1 MNALL
6 LVASTSVNQPSNSFR
21 VAFLMSLLCL
31 ALVSFLKYSS
41 SHDINGR
48 DLQDLLLEYVI
59 DAISLLVSIYVA
71 EIISTSTGVS
81 TLLAVFIV
89 VFTILLVAIC
99 SALRNKFF
107 ALRKCGTEKKRK
119 KRWIHFSVVI
129 VISIIWS
136 IVVLILE
143 SYGS

>member
-1 MNALL
+1 MNTLL
-6 LVASTSVNQPSNSFR
+6 LVASTSVKQSGSSFG

-41 SHDINGR
+41 SHDIKDN

-71 EIISTSTGVS
+71 EIISTTSGVS

-99 SALRNKFF
+99 SSLRNKFF
-107 ALRKCGTEKKRK
+107 ALRKCGMDKRK
-119 KRWIHFSVVI
+119 KRWYHFVSVI
-129 VISIIWS
+129 IISIIWS
-136 IVVLILE
+136 IVVIILE
-143 SYGS
+143 RHGS

>member
-1 MNALL
+1 MNTLL
-6 LVASTSVNQPSNSFR
+6 LVVSDLANQTGNSFR

-41 SHDINGR
+41 SHDINGK

-81 TLLAVFIV
+81 TVLAVFIV

-107 ALRKCGTEKKRK
+107 ALRKCGTEKRK
-119 KRWIHFSVVI
+119 KRWIPFSIVI
-129 VISIIWS
+129 VISLIWS
-136 IVVLILE
+136 IVVIFLE
-143 SYGS
+143 CYGC

>member
-6 LVASTSVNQPSNSFR
+6 IVASVSVDQPGNSFR

-89 VFTILLVAIC
+89 VFTISQLM
-99 SALRNKFF
+99 
-107 ALRKCGTEKKRK
+107 
-119 KRWIHFSVVI
+119 
-129 VISIIWS
+129 
-136 IVVLILE
+136 
-143 SYGS
+143 

>member
-48 DLQDLLLEYVI
+48 DLQNLLLEYVI

-71 EIISTSTGVS
+71 EIISTSSGVS
-81 TLLAVFIV
+81 TLSAVFIV

-107 ALRKCGTEKKRK
+107 ALRKCGTEKRK

>member
-6 LVASTSVNQPSNSFR
+6 LVSSTSVNQPGNSFR

-48 DLQDLLLEYVI
+48 DIQDLLLEYVI

-71 EIISTSTGVS
+71 EIISSSTGVS

-89 VFTILLVAIC
+89 VSTILLVAIC

-107 ALRKCGTEKKRK
+107 ALRKCGTEKRK
-119 KRWIHFSVVI
+119 KRWIHFSAVI

>member
-1 MNALL
+1 MNTLL
-6 LVASTSVNQPSNSFR
+6 LVVSDLANQTGNSFR

-41 SHDINGR
+41 SHDINGK

-81 TLLAVFIV
+81 TVLAVFIV

-107 ALRKCGTEKKRK
+107 ALRKCGTEKIK

>member
-71 EIISTSTGVS
+71 EIISTSSGVS
-81 TLLAVFIV
+81 TLSAVFIV

-107 ALRKCGTEKKRK
+107 ALRKCGTEKRK

>member
-1 MNALL
+1 MNTLL
-6 LVASTSVNQPSNSFR
+6 LVASDSVNQTGNSFR

-41 SHDINGR
+41 SHDINGK

-99 SALRNKFF
+99 STLRNKFF
-107 ALRKCGTEKKRK
+107 ALRKCSTEKRK
-119 KRWIHFSVVI
+119 KRWIHFTSVI
-129 VISIIWS
+129 ILSIIWS
-136 IVVLILE
+136 IVVIILE
-143 SYGS
+143 SHGS

>member
-71 EIISTSTGVS
+71 EIISTSSGVS
-81 TLLAVFIV
+81 TLSAVFIV

-107 ALRKCGTEKKRK
+107 ALRKCGTEKRK

-143 SYGS
+143 SYDS

>member
-1 MNALL
+1 MNELF
-6 LVASTSVNQPSNSFR
+6 LVASASVNQPGNSFR

-41 SHDINGR
+41 SHDIKGR
-48 DLQDLLLEYVI
+48 DLQDFLLEYVI

-71 EIISTSTGVS
+71 EIISTSAGVS

-107 ALRKCGTEKKRK
+107 ALRKCGTEKRK
-119 KRWIHFSVVI
+119 KRWIHFYLVI
-129 VISIIWS
+129 IISIIWS
-136 IVVLILE
+136 IVVIVLE
-143 SYGS
+143 SHDS